1 MHQAGPA
8 LAGPAFFCTLPK
20 LPAAL
25 AKCLQ
30 IQYDKGK
37 ENFPHTQGEF
47 EKERLFYARKRD
59 QGDQEIL

>member
-1 MHQAGPA
+1 MHQAGSA
-8 LAGPAFFCTLPK
+8 LAGPAFFTPCRTY
-20 LPAAL
+20 PAAL

-47 EKERLFYARKRD
+47 EKE
-59 QGDQEIL
+59 

>member
-8 LAGPAFFCTLPK
+8 LAGPAFCTLPK

-37 ENFPHTQGEF
+37 ENFPHAQREF
-47 EKERLFYARKRD
+47 EKERSFLCQKKRARGSKNS
-59 QGDQEIL
+59 